1 MTSHSRAILIASRN
15 AGKLHE
21 LKPMVTA
28 MGFHPVTLDEAGI
41 PEAPEEDGLEQFATF
56 EENALAKARW
66 FHALSA
72 GAGAMAVLADDSGL
86 AVDALAGAPGVIS
99 KRWSG
104 GGLEV
109 RAQDDRNNRKLLDE
123 LAGKPDRSA
132 RFVCAAALVWRDGEF
147 TERGEIAGTVLEA
160 PRGALGFGYDP
171 FFWSDELQVTLA
183 EATREQKERVSHRG
197 RAVRA
202 ALERFARLLPG
213 QR

>member
-1 MTSHSRAILIASRN
+1 MSSPPRFLIASRN

-21 LKPMVTA
+21 LEPMVTA
-28 MGFHPVTLDEAGI
+28 MGFRPVTLDEAGI
-41 PEAPEEDGLEQFATF
+41 PEAAEEDALEQFATF
-56 EENALAKARW
+56 EENALTKARW
-66 FHALSA
+66 FHALTA
-72 GAGAMAVLADDSGL
+72 GAGEVAVLADDSGL

-104 GGLEV
+104 TGLEG
-109 RAQDDRNNRKLLDE
+109 RAQDDRNNRKLVDA
-123 LAGKPDRSA
+123 LAGNADRSA

-147 TERGEIAGTVLEA
+147 TERGEITGTILDA

-171 FFWSDELQVTLA
+171 FFWSDELQMTLA

-202 ALERFARLLPG
+202 ALGRYARLLSG
-213 QR
+213 QE